1 MTAQRKL
8 NEDEINE
15 QIRISAKEELREYF
29 QGGSPRT
36 KKIDD
41 AHEALKILTA
51 EMQLRQSAKNS
62 AIKILNMLSPKERL
76 NEINKLKRH
85 MLPEA

>member
-1 MTAQRKL
+1 MPAQRKL
-8 NEDEINE
+8 TEDEVNE
-15 QIRISAKEELREYF
+15 QIRISAKEELRAYF

-41 AHEALKILTA
+41 AHETLKIITA

-62 AIKILNMLSPKERL
+62 AIKILNMLSPKERAKTL
-76 NEINKLKRH
+76 NKLKKNI
-85 MLPEA
+85 LPEA

>member
-1 MTAQRKL
+1 MSAKRKL
-8 NEDEINE
+8 TEDEINE

-41 AHEALKILTA
+41 AHEVLKILTA

-62 AIKILNMLSPKERL
+62 AIKILNMLSPKDRL
-76 NEINKLKRH
+76 NEINKIKRNI
-85 MLPEA
+85 LPE